1 MSSQLPLPFTLR
13 PNRAAHPGTPD
24 MPCPRRSTETV
35 QAQREVKENEKL
47 AKAQSRKN
55 TISKVAQVEAEMRQ
69 THEEKR
75 GNAHNPPPV
84 VVDRVPR
91 PRPPSGAGDLGHG
104 ELQVFSSSDNSL
116 RSLVS

>member
-1 MSSQLPLPFTLR
+1 M
-13 PNRAAHPGTPD
+13 H
-24 MPCPRRSTETV
+24 
-35 QAQREVKENEKL
+35 
-47 AKAQSRKN
+47 
-55 TISKVAQVEAEMRQ
+55 Q

-84 VVDRVPR
+84 VVDHVPR